1 MANFKK
7 PVKCYLVDVFTDSAF
22 KGNPALVCVLDEES
36 ERDSEWM
43 KCIAREFNAPMT
55 CFLAR
60 IAQSEVV
67 LSDTAVVNPRFH
79 LRWFTPFAVEV
90 ELCGHA
96 TVAAAHHLFS
106 NGLVRT
112 ETVEFSTLSGVVCAR
127 KLPDDQAADNTFYVE
142 LDFPIIPVS
151 DINCAGDIPAVAKC
165 LNGAS
170 VVEISRTAKGDL
182 FVVLPSADA
191 VVAVDPDM
199 DEIKKLS
206 GKGMILTGSAPSQS
220 GFDFFS
226 RVFWPKV
233 GVPEDPVCG
242 SAHCALAYY
251 WHKKLGKCDLVAYA
265 ASARG
270 GVLKLHVDEDKQRV
284 LISGKAV
291 AVMEGLVLV

>member
-7 PVKCYLVDVFTDSAF
+7 PVKCSLVDVFTDSAF

-55 CFLAR
+55 CFLVR

-67 LSDTAVVNPRFH
+67 LSDSAVVNPRFH

-112 ETVEFSTLSGVVCAR
+112 ETVEFSTLSGVLCAR

-182 FVVLPSADA
+182 FIVLPSADA

-242 SAHCALAYY
+242 SAHCALAHY
-251 WHKKLGKCDLVAYA
+251 WHKKLGKCICKRWGVKA
-265 ASARG
+265 ACR
-270 GVLKLHVDEDKQRV
+270 
-284 LISGKAV
+284 
-291 AVMEGLVLV
+291 

>member
-1 MANFKK
+1 MAKK
-7 PVKCYLVDVFTDSAF
+7 PVKCYLVDVFTDSPF
-22 KGNPALVCVLDEES
+22 KGNPALVCVLDEEE

-43 KCIAREFNAPMT
+43 KSIAREFNVPMT

-60 IAQSEVV
+60 IDEP
-67 LSDTAVVNPRFH
+67 DTAVVNPRFH
-79 LRWFTPFAVEV
+79 LRWFTPLALEV

-96 TVAAAHHLFS
+96 TLAAAHHLFA

-112 ETVEFSTLSGVVCAR
+112 ETVEFSTLSGVLTAR
-127 KLPDDQAADNTFYVE
+127 KLPDEAAADDNTFYVE
-142 LDFPIIPVS
+142 LDFPIIPIS
-151 DINCAGDIPAVAKC
+151 DMNCAGDDIPAAVAKC
-165 LNGAS
+165 LNVAAAS

-191 VVAVDPDM
+191 VVAADPDM

-220 GFDFFS
+220 GFNFFS
-226 RVFWPKV
+226 RVFWPKM

-242 SAHCALAYY
+242 SAHCALAHY
-251 WHKKLGKCDLVAYA
+251 WNKKLGKCDLVAYA

-284 LISGKAV
+284 LIRGKAI